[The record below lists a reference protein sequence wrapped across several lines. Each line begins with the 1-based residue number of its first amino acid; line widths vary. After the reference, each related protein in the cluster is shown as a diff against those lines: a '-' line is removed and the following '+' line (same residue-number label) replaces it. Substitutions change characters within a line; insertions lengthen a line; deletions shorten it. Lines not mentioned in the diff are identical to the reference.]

1 MSLLEVAGF
10 RVAYGGVEAVRGVDF
25 AVHAGEIVVLLGA
38 NGAGKSSTLK
48 GVVGLAPV
56 IAGQV
61 RFQSQDIRPLS
72 TELLARRRLTLCP
85 EGRQVFAALTVEENL
100 RLGGYSLESRGRI
113 AHSRDGAI

>member
-72 TELLARRRLTLCP
+72 TELLARRRLTRVRWRITGP
-85 EGRQVFAALTVEENL
+85 
-100 RLGGYSLESRGRI
+100 RGQACASI
-113 AHSRDGAI
+113 LVMH